1 MIIKKATKEERERI
15 EKLLAED
22 PRIIHPT
29 GGNDTRVFDP
39 RRDPGQ
45 ASVPDHNRGQ
55 ALGGAAVSR
64 LERAGEDLRSG
75 AGSELMT

>member
-39 RRDPGQ
+39 V
-45 ASVPDHNRGQ
+45 AIRGKPLSQ
-55 ALGGAAVSR
+55 TII
-64 LERAGEDLRSG
+64 EDRH
-75 AGSELMT
+75 